1 MTSSSLPFC
10 LLEQS
15 QCVKEVCWMGHPGS
29 ANSGQYLAVLQDN
42 RKTTTIDVFPL
53 RGLKQFSSTLCLTS
67 LSLCK
72 VDTVAGVLNADM
84 RTEDHIPPALGANE
98 LFSFRHSSGRDVA
111 R

>member
-1 MTSSSLPFC
+1 
-10 LLEQS
+10 
-15 QCVKEVCWMGHPGS
+15 MGHPGS

-98 LFSFRHSSGRDVA
+98 
-111 R
+111 